1 MTNLTN
7 ILVLEESVGADTVE
21 ELKYSSSIKKDSD
34 FKAIFWKDLKEFN
47 ISPSLTGMML
57 VLFS

>member
-1 MTNLTN
+1 MT
-7 ILVLEESVGADTVE
+7 IYSIEESVGADEVG

-47 ISPSLTGMML
+47 ISSPSTGMVL
-57 VLFS
+57 VLFRVP